1 MSGFEVS
8 IDWLRF
14 TLPSIDVQTVISRF
28 VGTFRESAVTRNGY
42 TKAFFLENGD
52 KGQLSIF
59 TGKKGSREVHVDISG
74 KVVGGWTY
82 EFIQNLCTFVREQ
95 NGHFGRIDVAF
106 DDKASPVTLETV
118 ETAIRAGQSV
128 KRSKKWRKVQ
138 EYDEENNPTGYCIY
152 FGSRQSDTF
161 ARTYDKAAEQRA
173 NGVDV
178 QGKWHRWELEIK
190 NARAH
195 QFGLTLA
202 CITAEQFKE
211 YSVGV
216 LRQAIDF
223 RDITKD
229 EESWTKARAKM
240 LPWWEE
246 LTEGFKKARIV
257 VQKLQKKIEDVKQW
271 AALSLAPILAVLAAS
286 PDAGQQWIEKMI
298 VTGPDRWKQRHYDL
312 LKRVPKQTY
321 VLGARA

>member
-1 MSGFEVS
+1 MSGFEVA

-14 TLPSIDVQTVISRF
+14 TLPSIDVQEVLSRF
-28 VGTFRESAVTRNGY
+28 VGTFNETSVTRNGY
-42 TKAFFLENGD
+42 TKGFFLQNAD
-52 KGQLSIF
+52 KGQLAVF

-74 KVVGGWTY
+74 KVVSGWTY
-82 EFIQNLCTFVREQ
+82 EYIQELCKFVREKS
-95 NGHFGRIDVAF
+95 GHFGRIDVAF
-106 DDKASPVTLETV
+106 DDKASEVTLETV
-118 ETAIRAGQSV
+118 ETAVRAGQSV
-128 KRSKKWRKVQ
+128 KRSKRWRKVQ
-138 EYDEENNPTGYCIY
+138 EFDEDNNPTGYCIY

-161 ARTYDKAAEQRA
+161 ARTYDKAAEQRST
-173 NGVDV
+173 GVTYE
-178 QGKWHRWELEIK
+178 GKWHRWELEIK
-190 NARAH
+190 NSRAH
-195 QFGLTLA
+195 SFGLTLA
-202 CITAEQFKE
+202 CITVEQFKE

-257 VQKLQKKIEDVKQW
+257 VQKIQKKIEDVKQW
-271 AALSLAPILAVLAAS
+271 AAQSLAPILAVLAAS
-286 PDAGQQWIEKMI
+286 PDAGDEWIRKMI

-312 LKRVPKQTY
+312 LKRIPKNTY